1 MKWLAKKGDIL
12 KQNGDP
18 KAAVWLCIYL
28 LQTVTGSTVTLGL
41 GSDDKNAMI
50 SAAR

>member
-18 KAAVWLCIYL
+18 KAAVWLCSDPP
-28 LQTVTGSTVTLGL
+28 QTATGSTTALGL
-41 GSDDKNAMI
+41 GSDDRNAMI
-50 SAAR
+50 KAAR